1 MGKTMNQSATI
12 KTERD
17 LPFVTLSF
25 AMSLDG
31 KIATRT
37 GESRHIS
44 GPQSMAFVHRLRDR
58 HDGILVGI
66 NTVLADHPRLTTR
79 LPDGKG
85 RDATRII
92 LDSQLRIPLDEPV
105 LHLASPAPTVVICRT
120 DADPERK
127 AALERLGVV
136 VIGIPDPHAPEG
148 LREAMVRL
156 KAMGIRSI
164 LVEGGGTVHSSFI
177 EQRLFDRVFVTI
189 APIVIGG
196 ETAKPAVGGRGF
208 ATIADAARLRFVR
221 RIRAGADLILEAVPE
236 HSVESKPEGA

>member
-1 MGKTMNQSATI
+1 MRNMMKQYAKI
-12 KTERD
+12 KTART

-37 GESRHIS
+37 GDSKYIS
-44 GPQSMAFVHRLRDR
+44 GPQSAAFVHRLRDR

-79 LPDGKG
+79 LPNGKG
-85 RDATRII
+85 HDATRII
-92 LDSQLRIPLDEPV
+92 LDSQLRIPLDEP
-105 LHLASPAPTVVICRT
+105 LLRLDSTAGTIVICRT
-120 DADPERK
+120 DADQDRK
-127 AALERLGVV
+127 AALEGLGVV

-148 LREAMVRL
+148 LREALVRL
-156 KAMGIRSI
+156 KAIGIRSI
-164 LVEGGGTVHSSFI
+164 LVEGGGTIHFSFI

-196 ETAKPAVGGRGF
+196 ETAKPAVGGGGF
-208 ATIADAARLRFVR
+208 ATLADAARLRFVR
-221 RIRAGADLILEAVPE
+221 RITAGADLILEAVPQNP
-236 HSVESKPEGA
+236 VEPKPEGA